1 MLTPGERQLLERLA
15 DEGKPTKL
23 EPDEVQT
30 ARELVSVDLAFISR
44 DAVGGT
50 DQIYAVITPK
60 GRHALQKLAEPTKKK
75 PPLGFLG

>member
-1 MLTPGERQLLERLA
+1 MLTPRERQLLERLA

-30 ARELVSVDLAFISR
+30 ARELASVDLAFISR
-44 DAVGGT
+44 DTVGT
-50 DQIYAVITPK
+50 DQIYAVVTPK
-60 GRHALQKLAEPTKKK
+60 GRHALQKLTEPSKKK